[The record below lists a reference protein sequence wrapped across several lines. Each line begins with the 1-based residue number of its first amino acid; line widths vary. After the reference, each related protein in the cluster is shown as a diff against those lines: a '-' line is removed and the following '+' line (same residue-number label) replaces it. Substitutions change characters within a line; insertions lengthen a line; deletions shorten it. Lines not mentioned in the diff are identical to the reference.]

1 MRQVNIFLIRPM
13 TSVEHCLNRVI
24 IHGSFHGA
32 KHQGKRLGHQL
43 EQKDVD
49 KSLVG
54 VLHAETVELVV
65 GTDLPSCLLRTK
77 RSEKVK
83 LYSE

>member
-1 MRQVNIFLIRPM
+1 M
-13 TSVEHCLNRVI
+13 TSVEHCLSRVI
-24 IHGSFHGA
+24 VHGSFHGA

-54 VLHAETVELVV
+54 VQHVETGEQVVEI
-65 GTDLPSCLLRTK
+65 DLPS
-77 RSEKVK
+77 
-83 LYSE
+83 